1 MAEPPTPADTNN
13 AGHGTVAPG
22 TLASDTAAPDTA
34 GPGTDPAT
42 THGAPNAERRPGRV
56 LCVDDEELILK
67 SLQRVLRPA
76 GVQVRTAVGGAAGL
90 EMLRQAPVDVVI
102 SDMRMPHMSGAE
114 FLEQVAREWPD
125 TVRILLTGF
134 ADVDST
140 IAAINQGGVSAYL
153 TKPWD
158 DERLRAVVL
167 ESVERA
173 QLKEEN
179 LRLQA
184 LATEQNK
191 ALLQLNEGL
200 EARVAQRTAD
210 LQGVLD
216 SLFEHMDELKRGHQN
231 MVALVSSLIALR
243 DPAGREVANL
253 RAPLA
258 TGTARALGIC
268 GDELSAIE
276 DAARL
281 LSIGQL
287 GLPDEILNQPRGQ
300 LKPSEK
306 RRFESHPVL
315 GEAALHGI
323 VDLAPAGRL
332 ILAQHEHMDGSG
344 FPERLA
350 GEAIPLGARIL
361 CVVRDYFDLLRGVLQ
376 GKVMAGTE
384 GRDFIIRHAGTW
396 YDTRVVAAFVEQL
409 GKQNSREVNE
419 LEVRINVGQLRS
431 GMHLARDLV
440 TSDGAMLLNK
450 AQPLTAVLVARIQAL
465 VERTGAQLVIYVTR
479 ASLGEVK

>member
-1 MAEPPTPADTNN
+1 MSEAPTAATPGTESPPSDVTPN
-13 AGHGTVAPG
+13 AG
-22 TLASDTAAPDTA
+22 
-34 GPGTDPAT
+34 
-42 THGAPNAERRPGRV
+42 RRQGRV

-67 SLQRVLRPA
+67 SLQRALRPA

-114 FLEQVAREWPD
+114 FLERVAREWPD
-125 TVRILLTGF
+125 SVRILLTGF
-134 ADVDST
+134 ADLDST

-158 DERLRAVVL
+158 DDRLRAVVL

-179 LRLQA
+179 LRLSA
-184 LATEQNK
+184 LATEQNTR
-191 ALLQLNEGL
+191 LLQLNEGL
-200 EARVAQRTAD
+200 EARVAERTAD
-210 LQGVLD
+210 LQGVMD

-231 MVALVSSLIALR
+231 MVALVSSVIALR
-243 DPAGREVANL
+243 DPAGRDVANL

-258 TGTARALGIC
+258 TATARALGLG
-268 GDELSAIE
+268 GDELAAVE

-281 LSIGQL
+281 LSVGQL
-287 GLPDEILNQPRGQ
+287 GLPDEVLNQPRGQ
-300 LKPSEK
+300 LKPPEK

-315 GEAALHGI
+315 GEATLHGI
-323 VDLAPAGRL
+323 VDLAAAGRL
-332 ILAQHEHMDGSG
+332 ILAQHERMDGSG

-376 GKVMAGTE
+376 GKVMTAAE

-396 YDTRVVAAFVEQL
+396 YDKRVVAAFAEEL
-409 GKQNSREVNE
+409 GKQNSRAVDD
-419 LEVRINVGQLRS
+419 LEVRINIGQLRA

-450 AQPLTAVLVARIQAL
+450 AQPLTAVLVTRIQAL
-465 VERTGAQLVIYVTR
+465 VERTGAELVIYVTR